1 MNQINPKKLLNSK
14 WTAVM
19 PQNKEKHF
27 IVSDIKFDEE
37 SLVVSCCIEAVMSK
51 RSISI
56 NWQDLK
62 DDSNWLQGW
71 K

>member
-14 WTAVM
+14 WTAVK
-19 PQNKEKHF
+19 PVNKEKHF
-27 IVSDIKFDEE
+27 MITDVEFDEE
-37 SLVVSCCIEAVMSK
+37 GVVILCCIEAVLSK
-51 RSISI
+51 RSMEI

-62 DDSNWLQGW
+62 QTQHWCQGW